1 MAGCRLP
8 FGKAALWPPE
18 PAPLVLP
25 AANGLW
31 NGVKCVVELY
41 FPQEMDTLS
50 SPDATDFTLKYDAEI
65 IAGNAFAW
73 MGSAI
78 CEVEFPSIVE
88 PLTNGTIDYV
98 KGVTP
103 LRTLDL
109 KEYDSWSD
117 LFVSFGF

>member
-1 MAGCRLP
+1 MD
-8 FGKAALWPPE
+8 
-18 PAPLVLP
+18 PA
-25 AANGLW
+25 
-31 NGVKCVVELY
+31 
-41 FPQEMDTLS
+41 S
-50 SPDATDFTLKYDAEI
+50 SPDAADFTLKYDAEI
-65 IAGNAFAW
+65 IAGNAFTW

-98 KGVTP
+98 KGITP

-117 LFVSFGF
+117 LSVSFGF